1 MKTDTPKPVAEGG
14 LPEPIVLRPE
24 ELARVAAAAGTTAPA
39 VVPGK
44 VHIMGGLI
52 DPNAV

>member
-1 MKTDTPKPVAEGG
+1 MKTNTSKPVAEGG

-24 ELARVAAAAGTTAPA
+24 ELARVAAAGGTSAPA
-39 VVPGK
+39 LVPGK
-44 VHIMGGLI
+44 ARVMGGLI